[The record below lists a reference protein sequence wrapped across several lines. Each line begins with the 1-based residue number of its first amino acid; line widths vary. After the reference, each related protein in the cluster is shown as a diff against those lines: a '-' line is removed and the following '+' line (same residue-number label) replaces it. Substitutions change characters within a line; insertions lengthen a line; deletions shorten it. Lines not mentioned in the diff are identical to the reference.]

1 MILVT
6 GANGLTGRAV
16 VHELAAA
23 GERVRAFDIAPEV
36 TELETLDGVEAFIG
50 DLADAGDVRRAMD
63 GVRIV
68 VYIGPPLDP
77 REGHMGH
84 TAISEARAAGVEH
97 FVYFSIAHPQL
108 QSMPMHEVKLE
119 VERRLLMSRLPYTV
133 LQPTYYM
140 QNVDVADAVRCGVLR
155 QPFAVETKVAH
166 VDLRNV
172 ATIVGQVVAAPT
184 SHAYATYQ
192 LCGGDLRS
200 GPRAG
205 RGDRGRIRAAGAGG
219 ALEDGGRHRGGP
231 GLQRVGGLPCRRSDP
246 PPRPLRALRPAG
258 QRQRAHLAAGAEA
271 DELPRVR
278 AAVPGR
284 VDGDACSL
292 ISS

>member
-1 MILVT
+1 VILVT
-6 GANGLTGRAV
+6 GAKGLSGRAV
-16 VHELAAA
+16 VHQLAAA
-23 GERVRAFDIAPEV
+23 GERVRAFDLAPDV
-36 TELETLDGVEAFIG
+36 TELEELHGVDAFVG
-50 DLADAGDVRRAMD
+50 DLADAADVRRAMD

-84 TAISEARAAGVEH
+84 TAISAARAAGVEH

-108 QSMPMHEVKLE
+108 QSMPMHSVKLE
-119 VERRLLMSRLPYTV
+119 VERHLLMSRLPYTV

-140 QNVDVADAVRCGVLR
+140 QNVFVADAVRDGVLR

-172 ATIVGQVVAAPT
+172 VTIVGQVVASPV

-200 GPRAG
+200 GLELAEVIEAESG
-205 RGDRGRIRAAGAGG
+205 R
-219 ALEDGGRHRGGP
+219 P
-231 GLQRVGGLPCRRSDP
+231 
-246 PPRPLRALRPAG
+246 
-258 QRQRAHLAAGAEA
+258 
-271 DELPRVR
+271 VR
-278 AAVPGR
+278 AARWKMVVGTEAGPGSTEWEDYR
-284 VDGDACSL
+284 ADAVIRLLDHYERYGLRGNANVLTWLLGRRPTSFPEYVRRCLAESTAAHV
-292 ISS
+292 S

>member
-6 GANGLTGRAV
+6 GAKGLTGRAV
-16 VHELAAA
+16 VHELVAA
-23 GERVRAFDIAPEV
+23 GQRVRAFDVAPEV
-36 TELETLDGVEAFIG
+36 MELEELEGVDAFLG
-50 DLADAGDVRRAMD
+50 DLADAADVRRAMD

-119 VERRLLMSRLPYTV
+119 VERYLLMSRLPYTV

-140 QNVDVADAVRCGVLR
+140 QNVFVADAVRDGVMR

-172 ATIVGQVVAAPT
+172 ATIVGQVVAAPV

-200 GPRAG
+200 GLELAEVIEAESG
-205 RGDRGRIRAAGAGG
+205 RPVRAA

-231 GLQRVGGLPCRRSDP
+231 GFHRVGGLPCRCSDP
-246 PPRPLRALRPAG
+246 PPRPLRALRTARK
-258 QRQRAHLAAGAEA
+258 RQRPDLAAGT
-271 DELPRVR
+271 
-278 AAVPGR
+278 
-284 VDGDACSL
+284 
-292 ISS
+292 